1 MDRIE
6 RILEAGG
13 AVVLP
18 TETVYGLFG
27 RALDKRAVQRV
38 YDLKNRPLDKAMNLN
53 VASLEDMLAFSK
65 HQPAYLAH
73 LFQAFLPG
81 PLTIIL
87 QANEQVPHW
96 VNSGM
101 KTVGFRVPSHPVTLN
116 LIQTF
121 GPLIGPSANL
131 SGRTSGVLFD
141 QIMQDFHGEVIGV
154 KDDEFLT
161 GQDSTILDL
170 SGAEARILRQG
181 AITRENLLAQ
191 LPELKFKGENA

>member
-1 MDRIE
+1 MDRIVE
-6 RILEAGG
+6 RLKNGG
-13 AVVLP
+13 GVVLP

-27 RALDKRAVQRV
+27 RALDEKAVQ
-38 YDLKNRPLDKAMNLN
+38 YIYELKQRPLDKAMNLN
-53 VASLEDMLAFSK
+53 VATLEDMLAFSK
-65 HQPAYLAH
+65 EQPACLAK
-73 LFQAFLPG
+73 LFQTFLPG

-101 KTVGFRVPSHPVTLN
+101 KTVGFRVPSHPVTLD
-116 LIQTF
+116 LIRTF

-141 QIMQDFHGEVIGV
+141 QIMQDFQGEVIGV
-154 KDDEFLT
+154 KDDDFLT

-170 SGAEARILRQG
+170 SGEKARILRQG
-181 AITRENLLAQ
+181 AITREDLLAR
-191 LPELKFKGENA
+191 LPELKFEGEYT